1 MLAEVIF
8 GGLSVLIF
16 LAGLLV
22 IFSKN
27 PVQSVLFLVV
37 VFCLSAQLLVL
48 LEVDF
53 LAMVLIIVYVGAIA
67 VLFLFIVMMLN
78 IRIVEL
84 REMLNRYFP
93 LAIIVGAIIFFEIVF
108 SLITS
113 LPYLSSIENLMYVNW
128 YKGFLSHSNVVS
140 LGLVL
145 YTYFSPFLIISG
157 LLLLLAMIS
166 SIMLTLDFSVSPTET
181 TNFQRKQSIQ
191 AQVNRPANDLN
202 FWYFY

>member
-1 MLAEVIF
+1 MLTEVVFF
-8 GGLSVLIF
+8 GLAFMIF

-37 VFCLSAQLLVL
+37 VFCLSAQLFVL

-78 IRIVEL
+78 IRVVEL
-84 REMLNRYFP
+84 GEILNRYFP
-93 LAIIVGAIIFFEIVF
+93 LATIVGLIIFAEIVF
-108 SLITS
+108 SLYYSLGYTS
-113 LPYLSSIENLMYVNW
+113 ENLIYVDW
-128 YKGFLSHSNVVS
+128 YRSFLSHSNVVS

-157 LLLLLAMIS
+157 ILLLLAMIS
-166 SIMLTLDFSVSPTET
+166 SIMLTLDVDNSENYSLIV
-181 TNFQRKQSIQ
+181 NKRQSISE
-191 AQVNRPANDLN
+191 QVDRPVNDLN
-202 FWYFY
+202 FWRFY

>member
-1 MLAEVIF
+1 MLTEIIF
-8 GGLSVLIF
+8 FGLAFMIF

-37 VFCLSAQLLVL
+37 VFCLSAQLFVL

-78 IRIVEL
+78 IRVVEL
-84 REMLNRYFP
+84 GEILNRYFP
-93 LAIIVGAIIFFEIVF
+93 LATIVGLIIFSEIVF
-108 SLITS
+108 SLYYS
-113 LPYLSSIENLMYVNW
+113 LGYSYQSIFYVDW
-128 YKGFLSHSNVVS
+128 YKSFLSHSNVVS

-157 LLLLLAMIS
+157 ILLLLAMIS
-166 SIMLTLDFSVSPTET
+166 SIMLTLDTSNSSEPLSAVIK
-181 TNFQRKQSIQ
+181 RQSIPDQ
-191 AQVNRPANDLN
+191 IDRPVNDLN
-202 FWYFY
+202 F

>member
-1 MLAEVIF
+1 MLVEIVFFFLAAM
-8 GGLSVLIF
+8 IF

-22 IFSKN
+22 VFSKN
-27 PVQSVLFLVV
+27 PVQSVLYLVV

-78 IRIVEL
+78 IRVVEIS
-84 REMLNRYFP
+84 EALNRYFP
-93 LAIIVGAIIFFEIVF
+93 LATIVGLLIFSEIIFSFYY
-108 SLITS
+108 SLGNPVKDIIF
-113 LPYLSSIENLMYVNW
+113 LDW
-128 YKGFLSHSNVVS
+128 YKSFLSHSNVVS

-157 LLLLLAMIS
+157 ILLLLAMIS
-166 SIMLTLDFSVSPTET
+166 SIMLTLDL
-181 TNFQRKQSIQ
+181 TNTLDSQHNTLSRKQSIPE
-191 AQVNRPANDLN
+191 QVDRPINDIN
-202 FWYFY
+202 FWKFY

>member
-1 MLAEVIF
+1 MLTELVFF
-8 GGLSVLIF
+8 GLAFMIF

-37 VFCLSAQLLVL
+37 VFCLSAQLFVL

-78 IRIVEL
+78 IRMVEL
-84 REMLNRYFP
+84 SEILNRYFP
-93 LAIIVGAIIFFEIVF
+93 LATIVGLIIFSEIVF
-108 SLITS
+108 SLYYS
-113 LPYLSSIENLMYVNW
+113 LGYAYSNIFYLDW
-128 YKGFLSHSNVVS
+128 YKSFLSHSNVVS

-157 LLLLLAMIS
+157 ILLLLAMIS
-166 SIMLTLDFSVSPTET
+166 SIMLTLDLNNAIESNLGSFL
-181 TNFQRKQSIQ
+181 RKQSIPD
-191 AQVNRPANDLN
+191 QVDRPINDLN
-202 FWYFY
+202 F

>member
-1 MLAEVIF
+1 MLTEVIF
-8 GGLSVLIF
+8 FGLALMIF
-16 LAGLLV
+16 FAGLLV

-37 VFCLSAQLLVL
+37 VFCLSAQLFVL

-78 IRIVEL
+78 IRVVEL
-84 REMLNRYFP
+84 SEVLNRYFP
-93 LAIIVGAIIFFEIVF
+93 LAVIVGLIIFSEIMF
-108 SLITS
+108 SLYYS
-113 LPYLSSIENLMYVNW
+113 LGYTYPNTLYLDW
-128 YKGFLSHSNVVS
+128 YKSFLSHSNVVS

-157 LLLLLAMIS
+157 ILLLLAMIS
-166 SIMLTLDFSVSPTET
+166 SIMLTLDSSVNTESESGFLT
-181 TNFQRKQSIQ
+181 RKQSIPD
-191 AQVNRPANDLN
+191 QVDRPVNDLN
-202 FWYFY
+202 FWKFY

>member
-1 MLAEVIF
+1 
-8 GGLSVLIF
+8 
-16 LAGLLV
+16 
-22 IFSKN
+22 
-27 PVQSVLFLVV
+27 
-37 VFCLSAQLLVL
+37 
-48 LEVDF
+48 
-53 LAMVLIIVYVGAIA
+53 
-67 VLFLFIVMMLN
+67 MMLN

-93 LAIIVGAIIFFEIVF
+93 LAIIVGTIIFFEIIF

-113 LPYLSSIENLMYVNW
+113 LPYLSLIENLMYVNW

-166 SIMLTLDFSVSPTET
+166 SIMLTLDFSVAPVET
-181 TNFQRKQSIQ
+181 TNSQRKQSIQ
-191 AQVNRPANDLN
+191 AQVSRPVNDLN
-202 FWYFY
+202 F

>member
-1 MLAEVIF
+1 MLAEIIF
-8 GGLSVLIF
+8 LGLSMMIF
-16 LAGLLV
+16 VAGLLV

-93 LAIIVGAIIFFEIVF
+93 LAIIVGAVIFFEIVF
-108 SLITS
+108 SLLSS
-113 LPYLSSIENLMYVNW
+113 LPYLSLAENMLYVNW
-128 YKGFLSHSNVVS
+128 YKSFLSHSNVVS

-145 YTYFSPFLIISG
+145 YTYFSPFLIVSG

-166 SIMLTLDFSVSPTET
+166 SIMLTLDLSPTFTEVIGS
-181 TNFQRKQSIQ
+181 QKKQSIQ
-191 AQVNRPANDLN
+191 AQVGRPVNDLN
-202 FWYFY
+202 F

>member
-1 MLAEVIF
+1 MLTEIIF
-8 GGLSVLIF
+8 FGLAFMIF

-37 VFCLSAQLLVL
+37 VFCLSAQLFVL

-84 REMLNRYFP
+84 GEILNRYFP
-93 LAIIVGAIIFFEIVF
+93 LAILVGVIIFSEIVF
-108 SLITS
+108 SLYYSIGYTS
-113 LPYLSSIENLMYVNW
+113 NPILYQDW
-128 YKGFLSHSNVVS
+128 YKSFLSHSNVVS

-145 YTYFSPFLIISG
+145 YTYFSPFIIISG
-157 LLLLLAMIS
+157 ILLLLAMVS
-166 SIMLTLDFSVSPTET
+166 SIMLTLDIPNASEIV
-181 TNFQRKQSIQ
+181 NFVKKQSISN
-191 AQVNRPANDLN
+191 QVDRPINDIN
-202 FWYFY
+202 FWRFY

>member
-1 MLAEVIF
+1 MLVEFVFFALAIM
-8 GGLSVLIF
+8 IF

-27 PVQSVLFLVV
+27 PVQSVLYLVV
-37 VFCLSAQLLVL
+37 VFCLSAQLFVL

-78 IRIVEL
+78 IRVVEL
-84 REMLNRYFP
+84 SQVLNRYFP
-93 LAIIVGAIIFFEIVF
+93 LAVIVGSIIFFEIIF
-108 SLITS
+108 SLYYS
-113 LPYLSSIENLMYVNW
+113 LGYSAGTIFFLDW
-128 YKGFLSHSNVVS
+128 YKSFLSHSNVVS

-157 LLLLLAMIS
+157 ILLLLAMIS
-166 SIMLTLDFSVSPTET
+166 SIMLTLDLSNTFEPDY
-181 TNFQRKQSIQ
+181 TNISRKQLI
-191 AQVNRPANDLN
+191 ADQVDRPINDLN
-202 FWYFY
+202 F

>member
-8 GGLSVLIF
+8 FFLAFLIF

-37 VFCLSAQLLVL
+37 VFCLSAQIFVL

-78 IRIVEL
+78 IRVVEL
-84 REMLNRYFP
+84 NEILNRYFP
-93 LAIIVGAIIFFEIVF
+93 LAVIVGLIIFAEILF
-108 SLITS
+108 SFYYSIGYHS
-113 LPYLSSIENLMYVNW
+113 LNLYYLDW
-128 YKGFLSHSNVVS
+128 YKSFLSHSNVVS

-157 LLLLLAMIS
+157 ILLLLAMIS
-166 SIMLTLDFSVSPTET
+166 SIVLTLDLPQKEEGFIFFS
-181 TNFQRKQSIQ
+181 RKQSISD
-191 AQVNRPANDLN
+191 QVGRPINDLS
-202 FWYFY
+202 FWKFY

>member
-1 MLAEVIF
+1 MTEIVFFGLAF
-8 GGLSVLIF
+8 MIF

-37 VFCLSAQLLVL
+37 VFCLSAQLFVL

-78 IRIVEL
+78 IRVVEL
-84 REMLNRYFP
+84 SEILNRYFP
-93 LAIIVGAIIFFEIVF
+93 LAALVGLIIFFEIIFSMYYSVGYVHS
-108 SLITS
+108 SLI
-113 LPYLSSIENLMYVNW
+113 YIDW
-128 YKGFLSHSNVVS
+128 YRSFLNHSNVVS

-157 LLLLLAMIS
+157 VLLLLAMIS
-166 SIMLTLDFSVSPTET
+166 SIMLTLDVSNSSENTSNT
-181 TNFQRKQSIQ
+181 TKRQSISD
-191 AQVNRPANDLN
+191 QVDRPVNDLN
-202 FWYFY
+202 FWKFF

>member
-1 MLAEVIF
+1 MLTEI
-8 GGLSVLIF
+8 IF
-16 LAGLLV
+16 LFLSLMIFLSGLLV

-37 VFCLSAQLLVL
+37 VFCLSAQLLIL

-84 REMLNRYFP
+84 GEILNRYFP
-93 LAIIVGAIIFFEIVF
+93 LAVFVGLVIFSEILF
-108 SLITS
+108 SAYYSTGSHLLNTNLI
-113 LPYLSSIENLMYVNW
+113 YVDW
-128 YKGFLSHSNVVS
+128 YRSFLSHSNVVS

-166 SIMLTLDFSVSPTET
+166 SIMLTLDTSNSADTVYPVK
-181 TNFQRKQSIQ
+181 KQFISEQID
-191 AQVNRPANDLN
+191 RPVNDLN
-202 FWYFY
+202 FWKFY

>member
-1 MLAEVIF
+1 MLTEVVFF
-8 GGLSVLIF
+8 GLAFMIF

-37 VFCLSAQLLVL
+37 VFCLSAQLFVL

-78 IRIVEL
+78 IRVVEL
-84 REMLNRYFP
+84 GEILNRYFP
-93 LAIIVGAIIFFEIVF
+93 LATIVGLVIFSEIIF
-108 SLITS
+108 SLYYS
-113 LPYLSSIENLMYVNW
+113 LGYTNESLVYVDW
-128 YKGFLSHSNVVS
+128 YRSFLSHSNVVS

-157 LLLLLAMIS
+157 ILLLLAMIS
-166 SIMLTLDFSVSPTET
+166 SIMLTLDADNSENHLLIV
-181 TNFQRKQSIQ
+181 NKRQSISD
-191 AQVNRPANDLN
+191 QVDRPVNDLN
-202 FWYFY
+202 F

>member
-1 MLAEVIF
+1 MLTEVIF
-8 GGLSVLIF
+8 FGLAFMIF

-37 VFCLSAQLLVL
+37 VFCLSAQLFVL

-78 IRIVEL
+78 IRVVEL
-84 REMLNRYFP
+84 SEILNRYFP
-93 LAIIVGAIIFFEIVF
+93 LATIVGLIIFSEIVF
-108 SLITS
+108 SLYYS
-113 LPYLSSIENLMYVNW
+113 LGYNYSNIFYLDW
-128 YKGFLSHSNVVS
+128 YKSFLNHSNVVS

-157 LLLLLAMIS
+157 ILLLLTMIS
-166 SIMLTLDFSVSPTET
+166 SIMLTLDLPNSGELNLSTLVK
-181 TNFQRKQSIQ
+181 KQSIPD
-191 AQVNRPANDLN
+191 QVDRPTNDLN
-202 FWYFY
+202 FWRFY

>member
-1 MLAEVIF
+1 MLTEVVFF
-8 GGLSVLIF
+8 GLAFMIF

-37 VFCLSAQLLVL
+37 VFCLSAQLFVL

-78 IRIVEL
+78 IRVVEL
-84 REMLNRYFP
+84 GEILNRYFP
-93 LAIIVGAIIFFEIVF
+93 LATIVGLIIFAEIVF
-108 SLITS
+108 SLYYS
-113 LPYLSSIENLMYVNW
+113 LGYTNENLIYVDW
-128 YKGFLSHSNVVS
+128 YRSFLSHSNVVS

-157 LLLLLAMIS
+157 ILLLLAMIS
-166 SIMLTLDFSVSPTET
+166 SIMLTLNVDNSEDYSFII
-181 TNFQRKQSIQ
+181 NKRQSIPE
-191 AQVNRPANDLN
+191 QVDRPVNDLN
-202 FWYFY
+202 FWKFY

>member
-1 MLAEVIF
+1 MLTEI
-8 GGLSVLIF
+8 IF
-16 LAGLLV
+16 LFLSLMIFLSGLLV

-37 VFCLSAQLLVL
+37 VFCLSAQLLIL

-84 REMLNRYFP
+84 GEILNRYFP
-93 LAIIVGAIIFFEIVF
+93 LAAFVGLVIFSEILF
-108 SLITS
+108 SAYYSTGSHLLNTNLI
-113 LPYLSSIENLMYVNW
+113 YVDW
-128 YKGFLSHSNVVS
+128 YRSFLSHSNVVS

-166 SIMLTLDFSVSPTET
+166 SIMLTLDTSNSADTVYPVK
-181 TNFQRKQSIQ
+181 KQFISEQID
-191 AQVNRPANDLN
+191 RPVNDLN
-202 FWYFY
+202 FWKFY

>member
-1 MLAEVIF
+1 MLTEVIF
-8 GGLSVLIF
+8 FGLALMIF
-16 LAGLLV
+16 FAGLLV

-37 VFCLSAQLLVL
+37 VFCLSAQLFVL

-78 IRIVEL
+78 IRVVEL
-84 REMLNRYFP
+84 NEVLNRYFP
-93 LAIIVGAIIFFEIVF
+93 LAIIVGLIIFSEIMF
-108 SLITS
+108 SLYYS
-113 LPYLSSIENLMYVNW
+113 LGYSYSSTFYLDW
-128 YKGFLSHSNVVS
+128 YKSFLSHSNVVS

-157 LLLLLAMIS
+157 ILLLLAMIS
-166 SIMLTLDFSVSPTET
+166 SIMLTLDSSNSTEAGSA
-181 TNFQRKQSIQ
+181 FLPRKQSIPY
-191 AQVNRPANDLN
+191 QVDRPVNDLN
-202 FWYFY
+202 F

>member
-1 MLAEVIF
+1 MLTEIIF
-8 GGLSVLIF
+8 FGLAFMIF

-37 VFCLSAQLLVL
+37 VFCLSAQLFVL

-78 IRIVEL
+78 IRVVEL
-84 REMLNRYFP
+84 GEILNRYFP
-93 LAIIVGAIIFFEIVF
+93 LAAIVGLIIFSEIVF
-108 SLITS
+108 SLYYS
-113 LPYLSSIENLMYVNW
+113 LGYSYNSVFYVDW
-128 YKGFLSHSNVVS
+128 YRSFLSHSNVVS

-157 LLLLLAMIS
+157 VLLLLAMIS
-166 SIMLTLDFSVSPTET
+166 SIMLTLDTSDSSEPLLSHV
-181 TNFQRKQSIQ
+181 RKQSISE
-191 AQVNRPANDLN
+191 QVDRPVNDLN
-202 FWYFY
+202 FWKFY

>member
-1 MLAEVIF
+1 MGLAF
-8 GGLSVLIF
+8 MIF

-37 VFCLSAQLLVL
+37 VFCLSAQLFVL

-78 IRIVEL
+78 IRVVEL
-84 REMLNRYFP
+84 GEILNRYFP
-93 LAIIVGAIIFFEIVF
+93 LAALVGLIIFFEIIFSMYYSVGYTYS
-108 SLITS
+108 SLIYTD
-113 LPYLSSIENLMYVNW
+113 W
-128 YKGFLSHSNVVS
+128 YRSFLNHSNVVS

-157 LLLLLAMIS
+157 VLLLLAMIS
-166 SIMLTLDFSVSPTET
+166 SIMLTLDVPNLSENV
-181 TNFQRKQSIQ
+181 TNTVKRQSISD
-191 AQVNRPANDLN
+191 QVDRPINDLN
-202 FWYFY
+202 FWKFF

>member
-1 MLAEVIF
+1 MLTEFVFF
-8 GGLSVLIF
+8 GLAMMIF

-37 VFCLSAQLLVL
+37 VFCLSAQLLIL

-84 REMLNRYFP
+84 NEILNRYFP
-93 LAIIVGAIIFFEIVF
+93 LATIVGLLIFSEILF
-108 SLITS
+108 SLHHS
-113 LPYLSSIENLMYVNW
+113 VNFALSSFVYVDW
-128 YKGFLSHSNVVS
+128 YNSFLSHSNVVA
-140 LGLVL
+140 LGLIL

-157 LLLLLAMIS
+157 VLLLLAMIS
-166 SIMLTLDFSVSPTET
+166 SILLTLNITASDLVGGF
-181 TNFQRKQSIQ
+181 TNKKQSIPD
-191 AQVNRPANDLN
+191 QVDRPVNDLN
-202 FWYFY
+202 F

>member
-1 MLAEVIF
+1 MLETVFF
-8 GGLSVLIF
+8 GLAFMIF

-37 VFCLSAQLLVL
+37 VFCLSAQLFVL

-78 IRIVEL
+78 IRVVEL
-84 REMLNRYFP
+84 GEILNRYFP
-93 LAIIVGAIIFFEIVF
+93 LAALVGFIIFFEIIF
-108 SLITS
+108 SMYYSIGYTSSPLIYTD
-113 LPYLSSIENLMYVNW
+113 W
-128 YKGFLSHSNVVS
+128 YRSFLNHSNVVS

-157 LLLLLAMIS
+157 ILLLLAMIS
-166 SIMLTLDFSVSPTET
+166 SIMLTLDVSNSSENTL
-181 TNFQRKQSIQ
+181 NVAKKQSISD
-191 AQVNRPANDLN
+191 QVDRPVNDLN
-202 FWYFY
+202 FWKFF

>member
-1 MLAEVIF
+1 MSEIVFFGLAF
-8 GGLSVLIF
+8 MIF

-37 VFCLSAQLLVL
+37 VFCLSAQIFVL

-78 IRIVEL
+78 IRVVEL
-84 REMLNRYFP
+84 SEILNRYFP
-93 LAIIVGAIIFFEIVF
+93 LAALVGFIIFFEVIF
-108 SLITS
+108 SMYYSIGYAPASLI
-113 LPYLSSIENLMYVNW
+113 YVDW
-128 YKGFLSHSNVVS
+128 YRSFLNHSNVVS

-157 LLLLLAMIS
+157 VLLLLAMIS
-166 SIMLTLDFSVSPTET
+166 SIMLTLDVSNSSE
-181 TNFQRKQSIQ
+181 NAENVVKRQSIPD
-191 AQVNRPANDLN
+191 QVDRPVNDLN
-202 FWYFY
+202 F

>member
-1 MLAEVIF
+1 MITEIVFFLLSLFIF
-8 GGLSVLIF
+8 S
-16 LAGLLV
+16 AGLLV

-37 VFCLSAQLLVL
+37 VFCLSAQLFVL

-78 IRIVEL
+78 IRVVEL
-84 REMLNRYFP
+84 GEILNRYFP
-93 LAIIVGAIIFFEIVF
+93 LATIVGLVIFSEILF
-108 SLITS
+108 SFYYSSGYNYPNIE
-113 LPYLSSIENLMYVNW
+113 YLDW
-128 YKGFLSHSNVVS
+128 YKSFLSHSNVVS

-157 LLLLLAMIS
+157 ILLLLAMIS
-166 SIMLTLDFSVSPTET
+166 SIILTLDIPQTMEFTHVPLK
-181 TNFQRKQSIQ
+181 R
-191 AQVNRPANDLN
+191 QVISDQVDRPVNDLN
-202 FWYFY
+202 FWEFF

>member
-1 MLAEVIF
+1 MLTEFIF
-8 GGLSVLIF
+8 FALSIMIF

-37 VFCLSAQLLVL
+37 VFCLSAQLFVL

-78 IRIVEL
+78 IRVVEL
-84 REMLNRYFP
+84 SEILNRYFP
-93 LAIIVGAIIFFEIVF
+93 LATIVGLIIFSEIVF
-108 SLITS
+108 SLYYS
-113 LPYLSSIENLMYVNW
+113 LGYNSSNIIYIDW
-128 YKGFLSHSNVVS
+128 YKSFLSHSNVVS

-157 LLLLLAMIS
+157 VLLLLAMIS
-166 SIMLTLDFSVSPTET
+166 SIMLTLDLTSSSEYGEGVFL
-181 TNFQRKQSIQ
+181 RKQSIPN
-191 AQVNRPANDLN
+191 QVDRPTNDLN
-202 FWYFY
+202 F

>member
-1 MLAEVIF
+1 MLTEVIF
-8 GGLSVLIF
+8 FVLAFMIF
-16 LAGLLV
+16 LSGLLV

-37 VFCLSAQLLVL
+37 VFCLSAQLFVL

-78 IRIVEL
+78 IRVVEL
-84 REMLNRYFP
+84 GEILNRYFP
-93 LAIIVGAIIFFEIVF
+93 LATIVGLIIFSEIVF
-108 SLITS
+108 SLYYS
-113 LPYLSSIENLMYVNW
+113 LGYSYQSVFYVDW
-128 YKGFLSHSNVVS
+128 YKSFLSHSNVVS

-157 LLLLLAMIS
+157 ILLLLAMIS
-166 SIMLTLDFSVSPTET
+166 SIMLTLDTSDYSESLTQYT
-181 TNFQRKQSIQ
+181 KKQSITD
-191 AQVNRPANDLN
+191 QVDRPVNDLN
-202 FWYFY
+202 FWKYY

>member
-1 MLAEVIF
+1 MLIEI
-8 GGLSVLIF
+8 IF
-16 LAGLLV
+16 LSLSLMIFLSGLLV

-37 VFCLSAQLLVL
+37 VFCLSAQLLIL

-78 IRIVEL
+78 IRVVEL
-84 REMLNRYFP
+84 GEILNRYFP
-93 LAIIVGAIIFFEIVF
+93 LAAFVGLVIFSEILF
-108 SLITS
+108 SAYYSTGSHSLNADLI
-113 LPYLSSIENLMYVNW
+113 YVDW
-128 YKGFLSHSNVVS
+128 YKSFLSHSNVVS
-140 LGLVL
+140 LGLIL

-166 SIMLTLDFSVSPTET
+166 SIMLTLDTSNSADTVYPVK
-181 TNFQRKQSIQ
+181 KQSIPDQ
-191 AQVNRPANDLN
+191 IDRPINDLN
-202 FWYFY
+202 F

>member
-1 MLAEVIF
+1 MLTEFIF
-8 GGLSVLIF
+8 FALSIMIF

-37 VFCLSAQLLVL
+37 VFCLSAQLFVL

-78 IRIVEL
+78 IRVVEL
-84 REMLNRYFP
+84 SEILNRYFP
-93 LAIIVGAIIFFEIVF
+93 LATIVGLIIFFEIVF
-108 SLITS
+108 SLYYS
-113 LPYLSSIENLMYVNW
+113 LGYNSSNIIYIDW
-128 YKGFLSHSNVVS
+128 YKSFLSHSNVVS

-157 LLLLLAMIS
+157 VLLLLAMIS
-166 SIMLTLDFSVSPTET
+166 SIMLTLDLTSSSEYGEGVFS
-181 TNFQRKQSIQ
+181 RKQSIPN
-191 AQVNRPANDLN
+191 QVDRPTNDLN
-202 FWYFY
+202 F

>member
-1 MLAEVIF
+1 MLTEVIF
-8 GGLSVLIF
+8 FGLAFMIF

-37 VFCLSAQLLVL
+37 VFCLSAQLFVL

-78 IRIVEL
+78 IRVVEL
-84 REMLNRYFP
+84 GEILNRYFP
-93 LAIIVGAIIFFEIVF
+93 LATIVGLIIFAEIVF
-108 SLITS
+108 SLYYS
-113 LPYLSSIENLMYVNW
+113 LGYTNESLIYVDW
-128 YKGFLSHSNVVS
+128 YRSFLTHSNVVS

-157 LLLLLAMIS
+157 ILLLLAMIS
-166 SIMLTLDFSVSPTET
+166 SIMLTLDADNSENYSLILDK
-181 TNFQRKQSIQ
+181 RQSISE
-191 AQVNRPANDLN
+191 QVDRPVNDLN
-202 FWYFY
+202 F

>member
-1 MLAEVIF
+1 MTEIVFLGLAF
-8 GGLSVLIF
+8 MIF

-37 VFCLSAQLLVL
+37 VFCLSAQLFVL

-78 IRIVEL
+78 IRVVEL
-84 REMLNRYFP
+84 GEILNRYFP
-93 LAIIVGAIIFFEIVF
+93 LAALVGLIIFFEIIFSMYYSVGYTYS
-108 SLITS
+108 SLIYTD
-113 LPYLSSIENLMYVNW
+113 W
-128 YKGFLSHSNVVS
+128 YRSFLNHSNVVS

-157 LLLLLAMIS
+157 VLLLLAMIS
-166 SIMLTLDFSVSPTET
+166 SIMLTLDVPNLSENV
-181 TNFQRKQSIQ
+181 TNTVKRQSISD
-191 AQVNRPANDLN
+191 QVDRPINDLN
-202 FWYFY
+202 FWKFF

>member
-1 MLAEVIF
+1 MLEIVFF
-8 GGLSVLIF
+8 GLAFMIF

-37 VFCLSAQLLVL
+37 VFCLSAQLFVL

-78 IRIVEL
+78 IRVVEL
-84 REMLNRYFP
+84 GEILNRYFP
-93 LAIIVGAIIFFEIVF
+93 LAALVGFIIFFEIIF
-108 SLITS
+108 SMYYSIGYTSSPLIYTD
-113 LPYLSSIENLMYVNW
+113 W
-128 YKGFLSHSNVVS
+128 YRSFLNHSNVVS

-157 LLLLLAMIS
+157 ILLLLAMIS
-166 SIMLTLDFSVSPTET
+166 SIMLTLDVSNSSENTL
-181 TNFQRKQSIQ
+181 NVVKKQSISD
-191 AQVNRPANDLN
+191 QVDRPVNDLN
-202 FWYFY
+202 F

>member
-1 MLAEVIF
+1 MLTEFIF
-8 GGLSVLIF
+8 FSLSIMIF

-37 VFCLSAQLLVL
+37 VFCLSAQLFVL

-78 IRIVEL
+78 IRVVEL
-84 REMLNRYFP
+84 SEILNRYFP
-93 LAIIVGAIIFFEIVF
+93 LATIVGLIIFSEIVF
-108 SLITS
+108 SLYYS
-113 LPYLSSIENLMYVNW
+113 LGYNSSNIIYIDW
-128 YKGFLSHSNVVS
+128 YKSFLSHSNVVS

-157 LLLLLAMIS
+157 VLLLLAMIS
-166 SIMLTLDFSVSPTET
+166 SIMLTLDLTSSSEYGEGVLL
-181 TNFQRKQSIQ
+181 RKQSISN
-191 AQVNRPANDLN
+191 QVDRPTNDLN
-202 FWYFY
+202 F

>member
-1 MLAEVIF
+1 MLTEIVF
-8 GGLSVLIF
+8 SFLFSMIF
-16 LAGLLV
+16 LSGLLV

-37 VFCLSAQLLVL
+37 VFCLSAQLLIL

-84 REMLNRYFP
+84 GEILNRYFP
-93 LAIIVGAIIFFEIVF
+93 LAAFVGLIIFSEILF
-108 SLITS
+108 SAYYSTGS
-113 LPYLSSIENLMYVNW
+113 YLSSADLIYVDW
-128 YKGFLSHSNVVS
+128 YRSFLGHSNVVS

-166 SIMLTLDFSVSPTET
+166 SIMLTLDTSNSIEIVYPIK
-181 TNFQRKQSIQ
+181 KQSIS
-191 AQVNRPANDLN
+191 AQIDRPVNDLN
-202 FWYFY
+202 F

>member
-1 MLAEVIF
+1 MLTEVIF
-8 GGLSVLIF
+8 FGLAFMIF
-16 LAGLLV
+16 LAVLLL

-37 VFCLSAQLLVL
+37 VFCLSAQLFVL

-78 IRIVEL
+78 IRVVEL
-84 REMLNRYFP
+84 SEILNRYFP
-93 LAIIVGAIIFFEIVF
+93 LATIVGLIIFSEIVF
-108 SLITS
+108 SLYYS
-113 LPYLSSIENLMYVNW
+113 LGYNYSNIFYLDW
-128 YKGFLSHSNVVS
+128 YKSFLNHSNVVS

-157 LLLLLAMIS
+157 ILLLLAMIS
-166 SIMLTLDFSVSPTET
+166 SIMLTLDLPNSGELNLSTLVK
-181 TNFQRKQSIQ
+181 KQSIPD
-191 AQVNRPANDLN
+191 QVDRPTNDLN
-202 FWYFY
+202 FWRFY